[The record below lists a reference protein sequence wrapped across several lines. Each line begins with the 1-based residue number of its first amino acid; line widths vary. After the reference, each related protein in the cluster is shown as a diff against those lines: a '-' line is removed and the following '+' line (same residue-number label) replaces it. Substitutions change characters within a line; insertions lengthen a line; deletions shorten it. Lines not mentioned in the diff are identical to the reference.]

1 MSSHEELR
9 TIALAEF
16 ATAGYSATP
25 LARIAELA
33 GLSKSSVLYHY
44 ASKEALLEAAIGPA
58 IDDLSA
64 ILDSVSHAIAAVPEP
79 GAEPG
84 AAPDAGGGL
93 TEENR
98 ERFIVAFVDFLLA
111 HTHEVNLFI
120 NQGPSLVDVPV
131 ADRANALVFRLGAY
145 FIASADSTESRMRF
159 GIALGGAAYTLVTQ
173 QTFRFVPSAPTEE
186 IRAALIT
193 IVSEL
198 LAPISLQPSPRQ
210 PSPFQP
216 STFRSSTP

>member
-16 ATAGYSATP
+16 ANAGYSATP

-58 IDDLSA
+58 IDELSA
-64 ILDSVSHAIAAVPEP
+64 ILDSVSHEVPAPSGDGDSRAAAFRE
-79 GAEPG
+79 G
-84 AAPDAGGGL
+84 GGGL

-98 ERFIVAFVDFLLA
+98 ERFIIAFVDFLLA
-111 HTHEVNLFI
+111 RTHEVNLFI

-131 ADRANALVFRLGAY
+131 ADRANALVLRLGAY

-173 QTFRFVPSAPTEE
+173 QTFNFAPSSPTDE

-198 LAPISLQPSPRQ
+198 LAPISLRP
-210 PSPFQP
+210 
-216 STFRSSTP
+216 TPLLART